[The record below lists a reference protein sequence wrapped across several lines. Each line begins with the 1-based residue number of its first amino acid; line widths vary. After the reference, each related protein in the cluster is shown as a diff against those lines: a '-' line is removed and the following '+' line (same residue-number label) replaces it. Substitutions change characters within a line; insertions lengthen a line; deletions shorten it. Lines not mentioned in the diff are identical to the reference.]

1 MYKVKRLA
9 NVKPFMAQNTTSAMV
24 GVMTVRFVNTATS
37 YGNYQCSQV
46 HQRVW
51 AIAWHELVPYHANH
65 INFKVIVVLI
75 KHHLHYYHLLMTMS
89 YCCIPRIPCTHIS
102 CCSSSAVLSLSSP
115 LLSLVAARCSCVCL
129 FIISH
134 MSAFLLNKSLPP

>member
-1 MYKVKRLA
+1 MHKVKRLA
-9 NVKPFMAQNTTSAMV
+9 NVKPFMAQKTNSAMV

-37 YGNYQCSQV
+37 YGDYPCSRV

-51 AIAWHELVPYHANH
+51 AIAWHGLVPYHDSH
-65 INFKVIVVLI
+65 IHFKVIVVLI

-102 CCSSSAVLSLSSP
+102 CCSSSAAPAVLSLSSP
-115 LLSLVAARCSCVCL
+115 LLSLVTAR

-134 MSAFLLNKSLPP
+134 MSNFLHHFSHVCLSS